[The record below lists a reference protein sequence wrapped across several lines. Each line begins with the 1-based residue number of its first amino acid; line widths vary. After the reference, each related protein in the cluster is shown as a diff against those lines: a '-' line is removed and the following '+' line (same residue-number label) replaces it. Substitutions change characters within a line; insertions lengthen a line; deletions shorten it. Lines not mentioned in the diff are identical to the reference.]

1 MSGCGDDLREWAKSG
16 ESQCGGAT
24 HIPRTDNGY
33 FHDVTNIT
41 NLSKPYDMPSKS
53 VGDGKQDLA
62 SSQGEIVG
70 KGVQAG
76 EYGIGIAPG
85 VKNVVHQKRVAEL
98 TLVPFDSCLAK
109 RHILELIFSDLCS
122 NIIRVEIHP

>member
-1 MSGCGDDLREWAKSG
+1 
-16 ESQCGGAT
+16 
-24 HIPRTDNGY
+24 
-33 FHDVTNIT
+33 
-41 NLSKPYDMPSKS
+41 MPSKS
-53 VGDGKQDLA
+53 VGDGKQDL
-62 SSQGEIVG
+62 SPSQGEIVG

-109 RHILELIFSDLCS
+109 RHILELIFRDLCAD
-122 NIIRVEIHP
+122 IIRVEIHP